1 MLREVIAYTAL
12 GFVAFVGILIAQN
25 LLRRLEDLVA
35 VGFVA
40 RDAGVLLA
48 CLFPMLAAY
57 AVPVAFLFG
66 VLLAV
71 GRLAADAELK
81 AMRACGLGLRAVLT
95 PVLALAVLI
104 SAVTAVLIVQVE
116 PAARQRLRGVLKDV
130 ASRGAILEPGRFRSF
145 ADRVVYVQDR
155 DTDNNLSRVFVAD
168 RTDPER
174 PFVILAERGR
184 FRFDAERVEIV
195 LELENGDLHLDPRG
209 RDDERHRR
217 VAFQRLHYAID
228 ATSLLASA
236 RALRPNEMS
245 LSELR
250 TALARAEAKT
260 PPEEPL
266 RDPNRYRVQIHRRL
280 ALPFA
285 PIVFA
290 LLAVPLAQGRARGA
304 RSWGTLACVLLVVG
318 YYTLLSLGIFL
329 GQSGWMPAGPALWLP
344 NAVFAAVSIP
354 LLLRASRG
362 EA

>member
-1 MLREVIAYTAL
+1 MAL
-12 GFVAFVGILIAQN
+12 GFVAFVGILVAQN

-40 RDAGVLLA
+40 RDAGMLLG

-71 GRLAADAELK
+71 GRLSADAELT
-81 AMRACGLGLRAVLT
+81 AMRACGLGLRTLLT

-104 SAVTAVLIVQVE
+104 SAATAVLIVQVE
-116 PAARQRLRGVLKDV
+116 PAARQRLRAVLKDV
-130 ASRGAILEPGRFRSF
+130 AARGAILEPGRFRSF

-184 FRFDAERVEIV
+184 FRFDDEQVEIV
-195 LELENGDLHLDPRG
+195 LDLENGDLHLDPRG
-209 RDDERHRR
+209 REDERHRR
-217 VAFQRLHYAID
+217 IAFQRLHYAID
-228 ATSLLASA
+228 ASSLLASA
-236 RALRPNEMS
+236 RAPRPNEMS
-245 LSELR
+245 LTELR
-250 TALARAEAKT
+250 AALTRAEADTT
-260 PPEEPL
+260 PTEART
-266 RDPNRYRVQIHRRL
+266 RDPNQYRVQIHRRL

-290 LLAVPLAQGRARGA
+290 LLAVPLAQGRVRGA

-318 YYTLLSLGIFL
+318 YYTLLSLGLFL

-344 NAVFAAVSIP
+344 NAIFAAISVP